1 MIQLAS
7 CTPIL
12 QSCCAFVI
20 TSFVNTASYFD
31 RISNVVSPYF
41 KLGTGIGL
49 CAQGLNE
56 TCNPFFSN
64 RSNVKTPLNSCHKI
78 ELPSN
83 NYQQVHGVAL
93 IGSGILTSVD
103 YSFVDR
109 ATPLFASIGR
119 AANIL
124 FIYASLLSL
133 EENIRIYNQAKN
145 LEDKTAAHQLRCS
158 AVLGIINTLGYIA
171 SGVLL
176 VLGLSTTLALVIG
189 IIAAFTGGLKVLY
202 DLYRWSKEHSIHID
216 GLPN

>member
-1 MIQLAS
+1 MVLIRLRHLRVIAF
-7 CTPIL
+7 TPEIAL
-12 QSCCAFVI
+12 ERADVDHAGHDQQVRQVDADKRGARV
-20 TSFVNTASYFD
+20 
-31 RISNVVSPYF
+31 
-41 KLGTGIGL
+41 G
-49 CAQGLNE
+49 QGLRGVDIQGLHANGARE
-56 TCNPFFSN
+56 
-64 RSNVKTPLNSCHKI
+64 H
-78 ELPSN
+78 
-83 NYQQVHGVAL
+83 HGVAL

-103 YSFVDR
+103 YAFVDR